1 MRTAAATNIENGA
14 AGSDDHDH
22 EDEHRLREI
31 AVLHVVDR
39 IRLAG
44 QDNQGDDQ
52 DKGPEPEHHLDL
64 GEQVPQAG
72 MPGLDMGQASKP
84 LGRESVQHSQRKY
97 DGGND
102 FGVEMASELMRGS
115 R

>member
-1 MRTAAATNIENGA
+1 
-14 AGSDDHDH
+14 
-22 EDEHRLREI
+22 
-31 AVLHVVDR
+31 
-39 IRLAG
+39 
-44 QDNQGDDQ
+44 
-52 DKGPEPEHHLDL
+52 
-64 GEQVPQAG
+64 